1 MTVKPSRVRHNDKS
15 PGGPVM
21 KLLPLAGLLAVFS
34 AAAFAQPAPGG
45 AGRPPPPD
53 RYALIHAGTLLAV
66 PGKPPRQQMTVIV
79 RNDRVAAIAPGF
91 IATPPD
97 MAPGSTVEVID
108 LSDRFVMPGLM
119 DAHVHLQSEPSFS
132 RRRTERGDR
141 NPPTP
146 AEGAVNAVVYA
157 RRNLAAGFTTVR
169 DLGSDDQAV
178 FAVRNA
184 INAGR
189 MIGPR
194 ILLSGSSIAVTGGH
208 GDGTPMGST
217 GDDTARITEGT
228 CDGPQECRKA
238 VRYQYKLGADVI
250 KFTSTGGFGS
260 NTGLD
265 PQLFMDEIEAVVS
278 TAHLHGLKAAAHAY
292 SPVAIKDAVRAG
304 VDSIEHGFLLDDEG
318 IQMMKKA
325 GTFLVPTLS
334 ASYPPPIFRIPDP
347 PSVKLR
353 NEYKAFERAYA
364 AGVKIAFGT
373 DAGTFTHGTNAKEF
387 DLMVGFGMKP
397 MDALRSAT
405 VVTADLFGIAAE
417 AGTLEPGK
425 LADVVAVQG
434 NPLDQISVL
443 RQIDFVMKSGRVAK
457 RDGQMI
463 EPFTYPAGFE

>member
-1 MTVKPSRVRHNDKS
+1 
-15 PGGPVM
+15 M
-21 KLLPLAGLLAVFS
+21 KLVPLGGLLVLASVV
-34 AAAFAQPAPGG
+34 ALAQPAPGG
-45 AGRPPPPD
+45 GGRPPPAD

-66 PGKPPRQQMTVIV
+66 PGSKAQQQMTVIV
-79 RNDRVAAIAPGF
+79 KNDRVAAIAPGF
-91 IATPPD
+91 LTAPPD
-97 MAPGSTVEVID
+97 AAPGSTVEVID

-146 AEGAVNAVVYA
+146 AEGAVNAMVYA

-194 ILLSGSSIAVTGGH
+194 ILLAGSSIAVTGGH
-208 GDGTPMGST
+208 GDGTPMDST
-217 GDDTARITEGT
+217 GDPTARITDGT
-228 CDGPQECRKA
+228 CDGPLECRKA
-238 VRYQYKLGADVI
+238 VRFQYKLGADVI

-265 PQLFMDEIEAVVS
+265 PQLFPDEIEAIVS

-318 IQMMKKA
+318 IRMMKKA

-373 DAGTFTHGTNAKEF
+373 DAGTFAHGTNAKEF
-387 DLMVGFGMKP
+387 DLMVGFGMTP

-405 VVTADLFGIAAE
+405 VVTADLFGISAE
-417 AGTLEPGK
+417 AGTLEAGK
-425 LADVVAVQG
+425 LADVVAVKG
-434 NPLDQISVL
+434 DPLDQISVM

-457 RDGQMI
+457 RDGAMT
-463 EPFTYPAGFE
+463 EPFAYPAGFE

>member
-1 MTVKPSRVRHNDKS
+1 MNRIAA
-15 PGGPVM
+15 
-21 KLLPLAGLLAVFS
+21 AGLLTLLSGLAL
-34 AAAFAQPAPGG
+34 AQPAPVRGG
-45 AGRPPPPD
+45 PPPAD
-53 RYALIHAGTLLAV
+53 RYALVQAGTLLAV
-66 PGKPPRQQMTVIV
+66 PGEAPRQQVTLVV
-79 RNDRVAAIAPGF
+79 KNEQVAAVLPGYVEAVPDAP
-91 IATPPD
+91 
-97 MAPGSTVEVID
+97 PGTRAEVID
-108 LSDRFVMPGLM
+108 LRDRFVMPGLM
-119 DAHVHLQSEPSFS
+119 DAHVHLRSQPSFA

-141 NPPTP
+141 YPLSPGDPGTT
-146 AEGAVNAVVYA
+146 AEGAVNAMVYA

-169 DLGSDDQAV
+169 DLGSDDQSV

-194 ILLSGSSIAVTGGH
+194 ILVSGSAIAVTGGH
-208 GDGTPMGST
+208 GDGIPMGST
-217 GDDTARITEGT
+217 GDPAARIAEGT
-228 CDGPQECRKA
+228 CDGPMECRQA

-265 PQLFMDEIEAVVS
+265 PQLFPDEIDAVVS

-318 IQMMKKA
+318 IRMMKKA

-334 ASYPPPIFRIPDP
+334 ASYPPPVFRIPDP

-373 DAGTFTHGTNAKEF
+373 DAGTFDHGTNAKEF
-387 DLMVGFGMKP
+387 EFMVKFGMKP

-405 VVTADLFGIAAE
+405 VVTADLFGLSAE
-417 AGTLEPGK
+417 VGTLEPGK
-425 LADVVAVQG
+425 LADVVAVRG
-434 NPLDQISVL
+434 NPLEQISVM
-443 RQIDFVMKSGRVAK
+443 RQVDFVMKSGRIAK
-457 RDGQMI
+457 RDGEMT
-463 EPFTYPAGFE
+463 EPFTYPAGVE

>member
-1 MTVKPSRVRHNDKS
+1 MNP
-15 PGGPVM
+15 
-21 KLLPLAGLLAVFS
+21 LPIAGLLVLCSGLAL
-34 AAAFAQPAPGG
+34 AQPAPGG
-45 AGRPPPPD
+45 AGNPPPD

-66 PGKPPRQQMTVIV
+66 PGTSPRQQMTVIV
-79 RNDRVAAIAPGF
+79 KNDRIAAIAPGF
-91 IATPPD
+91 LATPPEA
-97 MAPGSTVEVID
+97 APGATVEVID

-141 NPPTP
+141 SPPTG
-146 AEGAVNAVVYA
+146 AEGAVNAVIFA

-194 ILLSGSSIAVTGGH
+194 ILLAGSAIAVTGGH

-217 GDDTARITEGT
+217 GDDTARITDGT
-228 CDGPQECRKA
+228 CDGPMECRKA
-238 VRYQYKLGADVI
+238 VRFQYKLGADVI

-260 NTGLD
+260 NTGLE
-265 PQLFMDEIEAVVS
+265 PQLFTDEIEAIVS

-318 IQMMKKA
+318 IRMMKKA

-353 NEYKAFERAYA
+353 NEYRAFERAYA

-373 DAGTFTHGTNAKEF
+373 DAGTFAHGTNAKEF
-387 DLMVGFGMKP
+387 DLMVGFGMQP

-417 AGTLEPGK
+417 AGTLEAGK
-425 LADVVAVQG
+425 LADIVAVKG
-434 NPLDQISVL
+434 NPLDQIAAMH
-443 RQIDFVMKSGRVAK
+443 QIDFVMKSGRVAK
-457 RDGQMI
+457 RDGAMT
-463 EPFTYPAGFE
+463 EPFTYPAGFQ

>member
-1 MTVKPSRVRHNDKS
+1 MYRIAT
-15 PGGPVM
+15 G
-21 KLLPLAGLLAVFS
+21 GLLALVTGFVI
-34 AAAFAQPAPGG
+34 AQPAPGRG
-45 AGRPPPPD
+45 GPPPAD
-53 RYALIHAGTLLAV
+53 RYMLVQAGTLLAV
-66 PGKPPRQQMTVIV
+66 PGEQPRRQMTVV
-79 RNDRVAAIAPGF
+79 VKNDQVAAVLPGYVDTAPD
-91 IATPPD
+91 ATPG
-97 MAPGSTVEVID
+97 ASVEVID
-108 LSDRFVMPGLM
+108 LRDRFVMPGLM
-119 DAHVHLQSEPSFS
+119 DAHVHLQSQPTFS

-141 NPPTP
+141 NPPSA
-146 AEGAVNAVVYA
+146 AENTVNAVLYA

-169 DLGSDDQAV
+169 DLGSDDQSV

-184 INAGR
+184 INASR
-189 MIGPR
+189 MTGPR
-194 ILLSGSSIAVTGGH
+194 ILVSGSAIAVTGGH
-208 GDGTPMGST
+208 GDGTPMDRA
-217 GDDTARITEGT
+217 GDDAARIAEAT
-228 CDGPQECRKA
+228 CDGPLECRKA

-265 PQLFMDEIEAVVS
+265 PQLFPDEIEAVVS

-292 SPVAIKDAVRAG
+292 SPVAIRQAVAAG

-318 IQMMKKA
+318 IRMMKKA

-373 DAGTFTHGTNAKEF
+373 DAGTFDHGTNAKEF
-387 DLMVGFGMKP
+387 EFMVNFGMKP

-425 LADVVAVQG
+425 LADIVAVKG
-434 NPLDQISVL
+434 DPLEQISAM
-443 RQIDFVMKSGRVAK
+443 RQVDFVMKSGRVAK
-457 RDGQMI
+457 RNGEMT
-463 EPFTYPAGFE
+463 EPFTYPAGVE